1 VANPLKKD
9 LDHILAHTSVLWS
22 EFRDQ
27 RIFITGGTGFIGT
40 WLIESFAWANVRYG
54 LNATIT
60 VLTRNPVAFAKK
72 APHLATNKFINLLE
86 GDMLSFTFPSG
97 SYSFLI
103 HAGTETS
110 HGLYDKNPLRAFDS
124 IVGGVRRVLDFACHS
139 KVRKMLFLSSGAVYG
154 KQPHDLLTIP
164 EEYNGAPALAD
175 IYASYSEGKRVAEM
189 LCNLYSSECG
199 LNVKT
204 ARCFSIVGPY
214 MPLDEHFAI
223 GNFIRDCLQGG
234 PIVISGDGSP
244 LRSYLYAAD
253 LIIWLWTILIKG
265 DSCRPYNVGSD
276 AVFSIREV
284 ANTVAESISPC
295 LEVIVARQTCTDNPP
310 ERFIPSIMRACSELK
325 LGVHV
330 DLPEAVRRTV
340 RWHTHL
346 KCKA

>member
-1 VANPLKKD
+1 MANPLKKD

-27 RIFITGGTGFIGT
+27 RIFMTGGTGFIGT
-40 WLIESFAWANVRYG
+40 WFIESFAWANERYG
-54 LNATIT
+54 LNATIS

-97 SYSFLI
+97 SYSYLI

-110 HGLYDKNPLRAFDS
+110 HELYDKNPLQAFDS
-124 IVGGVRRVLDFACHS
+124 IVGGGRRVLDFACHAN
-139 KVRKMLFLSSGAVYG
+139 VRKMLFLSSGAVYG

-164 EEYNGAPALAD
+164 EEYNGASALTD
-175 IYASYSEGKRVAEM
+175 VYDTYSEGKRVAEL
-189 LCNLYSSECG
+189 LCNIYSREYK

-214 MPLDEHFAI
+214 MPLDQHFAI
-223 GNFIRDCLQGG
+223 GNFIRDSLQGG

-265 DSCRPYNVGSD
+265 NSCRPYNVGSD
-276 AVFSIREV
+276 AAFSIREV
-284 ANTVAESISPC
+284 ANTVAESVSPC
-295 LEVIVARQTCTDNPP
+295 VEVIVARQPSTEVSP
-310 ERFIPSIMRACSELK
+310 ERFIPSIVRARSELN
-325 LGVHV
+325 LEVFV
-330 DLPEAVRRTV
+330 DLPEAVSRTV
-340 RWHTHL
+340 KWFAHM
-346 KCKA
+346 KE